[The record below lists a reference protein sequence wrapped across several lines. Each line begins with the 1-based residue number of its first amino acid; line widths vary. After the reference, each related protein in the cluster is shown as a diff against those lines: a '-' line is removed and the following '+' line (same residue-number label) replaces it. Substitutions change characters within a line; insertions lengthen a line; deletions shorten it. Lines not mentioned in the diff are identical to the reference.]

1 MVMVSF
7 VAISKSIDQSFNLTN
22 FYPNSEK
29 LVHAPPAFQI
39 KVEIASY
46 VAQ

>member
-1 MVMVSF
+1 MVMAGF
-7 VAISKSIDQSFNLTN
+7 VAISKSIDQSFSLAN

-29 LVHAPPAFQI
+29 SVHAPPASQI